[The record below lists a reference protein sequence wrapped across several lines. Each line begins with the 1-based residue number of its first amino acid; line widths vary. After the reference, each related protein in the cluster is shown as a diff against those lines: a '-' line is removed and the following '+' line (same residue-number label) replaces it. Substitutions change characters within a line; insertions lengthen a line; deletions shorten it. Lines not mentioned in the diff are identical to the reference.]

1 MKSKNL
7 FVESGQLRQWTFST
21 TVSLQTPPKRGK
33 CFLVVE
39 IDGLR
44 CDTLQES
51 GSTESYFVD
60 WLVKNSVDVSLETG

>member
-7 FVESGQLRQWTFST
+7 FVESGQLRQWIFST
-21 TVSLQTPPKRGK
+21 TGRYCTARERGK

-39 IDGLR
+39 VDGVR